1 MNVDPVDDCTFWYVN
16 QYVPVTS
23 ATGWRLRI
31 GSFKFPGCVA
41 GPSGTLQG
49 QVTVCEGGVP
59 IVGASVSAGLFGAT
73 TDATGHYSFTLPSG
87 DHTVTITALGYTSG
101 GGPVTITDGGTTVLD
116 ACLTAVPSLTGAG
129 ATLVGEGCAPGNGRI
144 DPGETVTVNFCVR
157 NVGAANT
164 TNLIGDLNES
174 GGVGQARDPAMF
186 GVVVAGGP
194 DVCADVTFTA
204 DEALVCGD
212 EVTAS
217 LDLEDAAADLG
228 GLEYLFSTGGQFFS
242 EGFDGVVA
250 PAFPAGWTPSGFGN
264 PWITTTTTADSPPNA
279 AFTDDPA
286 AVTDKRLDSP
296 LIALPIDAEELRFRN
311 FHNLE
316 ASSTVGYDGGVLEI
330 SISGGAFQD
339 ILAAGGN
346 FVTGGY
352 NRTISSSF
360 GSPIAGRQAWSGNSL
375 GYFDT
380 VVGLPLAALGQNVV
394 FRWRMAS
401 DSSAAVEGWR
411 VDGVSVGGRPLCC
424 TPIPEG
430 LAVDAPNALAALSAS
445 PNDVWEP
452 GETVVVEPSYFNGDS
467 AALALSGTA
476 SNLTG
481 PAGATYTLAD
491 AAAGYGSIAS
501 NAKAS
506 CRGTADCY
514 QVSVDDPGV
523 RPALHWDAS
532 FDETSLERS
541 GEDLDTPH
549 RFELRRRARR
559 PSLLFLRRDDL
570 SQRHHGRLR
579 REQLLSRRPG
589 ASQAHGGLPPEGA
602 VRRGVRAASGR
613 GHLRGRP
620 SGGSVRGLDRGP
632 VQPPYHGGL
641 LRFAAQFL
649 SGQHGA
655 ARADGG
661 VPPEDARG
669 RHVHAAL
676 VRQRLR
682 RRALPQHV
690 RGLDRGA
697 RQARASREVAAAG
710 ISARRLPTHAARS
723 PSF

>member
-1 MNVDPVDDCTFWYVN
+1 M
-16 QYVPVTS
+16 
-23 ATGWRLRI
+23 
-31 GSFKFPGCVA
+31 
-41 GPSGTLQG
+41 
-49 QVTVCEGGVP
+49 P

-164 TNLIGDLNES
+164 TNLIGDLDES

-250 PAFPAGWTPSGFGN
+250 PAFPAGWTPSGSGN

-296 LIALPIDAEELRFRN
+296 LIALPLDAEELRFRN

-380 VVGLPLAALGQNVV
+380 VVGLPPAALGQNVV

-506 CRGTADCY
+506 CRDTADCY

-532 FDETSLERS
+532 FDENLSNGAAKTWTLHIGSSFADVPGAHLFYSYVETIFHKGITGGCGGNNYCPDDPALRRHMAVFLLKARY
-541 GEDLDTPH
+541 GAAYVPPPAVGIFADVPPADPFAAWIEDLYNRRITGGCSASPLNFCPDNTVLRAQAAVFLLKTLEGATYTPPSCGSV
-549 RFELRRRARR
+549 FGDVPCPSTFADWIEELARR
-559 PSLLFLRRDDL
+559 GITGGCGGGDFCPASPNTRGQIAVFLTKAFRLLLY
-570 SQRHHGRLR
+570 
-579 REQLLSRRPG
+579 
-589 ASQAHGGLPPEGA
+589 
-602 VRRGVRAASGR
+602 
-613 GHLRGRP
+613 
-620 SGGSVRGLDRGP
+620 GP
-632 VQPPYHGGL
+632 
-641 LRFAAQFL
+641 
-649 SGQHGA
+649 
-655 ARADGG
+655 
-661 VPPEDARG
+661 
-669 RHVHAAL
+669 
-676 VRQRLR
+676 
-682 RRALPQHV
+682 
-690 RGLDRGA
+690 
-697 RQARASREVAAAG
+697 
-710 ISARRLPTHAARS
+710 
-723 PSF
+723 